1 MLADWLQRLWFQRR
15 PKPALWFLAW
25 LLCWLVLWPLHLLF
39 VLGSAG
45 RRRWAARQR
54 LPVPVVVVG
63 NLIVG
68 GAGKTPLTL
77 ALAEQLR
84 AQGWQPGIVS
94 RGYGADLGA
103 AVRAVTADSR
113 PQEVGDEPCL
123 LARRSACPL
132 WVGRDRA
139 AAGRALLAAH
149 PEVDVLLCDDGL
161 QHYRLARD
169 VEIAVFDARGVGNGW
184 RLPLGPL
191 REPLSRLTRVDAV
204 VGNGCVVDA
213 LARGRPAFTM
223 TLQTDDFYH
232 LGSPQQRCP
241 AAELAARLTG
251 KNVHALAGIGHP
263 ERFFA
268 TLRALGLQFEAHAF
282 ADHQPYRMADLA
294 FGPQAVLL
302 MTEKDAVK
310 CAALPLSEAVA
321 EAWVLPVTAQL
332 PPALMDLIVEKL
344 RGCSSA

>member
-1 MLADWLQRLWFQRR
+1 MRADGLQRLWFQRR
-15 PKPALWFLAW
+15 PRPALWFLAW
-25 LLCWLVLWPLHLLF
+25 FLCWLVLWPLHLLF
-39 VLGSAG
+39 VLGSTG
-45 RRRWAARQR
+45 RRRWAARR
-54 LPVPVVVVG
+54 HLPVPVVVVG

-84 AQGWQPGIVS
+84 TRGWRPGIIS
-94 RGYGADLGA
+94 RGYGADLGT
-103 AVRAVTADSR
+103 AVRAVTADSL

-123 LARRSACPL
+123 LARRSGCPL
-132 WVGRDRA
+132 WVGRDRV

-149 PEVDVLLCDDGL
+149 PEVNVLLCDDGL

-169 VEIAVFDARGVGNGW
+169 VEIAVFDARGAGNGW

-191 REPLSRLTRVDAV
+191 REPLARLAQVDAV
-204 VGNGCVVDA
+204 VGNGCTVDA
-213 LARGRPAFTM
+213 LALGRPAFTM
-223 TLQTDDFYH
+223 TLQTDGFYR
-232 LGSPQQRCP
+232 LGSPQQRCS
-241 AAELAARLTG
+241 AAELVTRLAG
-251 KNVHALAGIGHP
+251 KNVHAIAGIGHP

-282 ADHQPYRMADLA
+282 ADHQPYQLADLA